1 MQTVTNVRFAANV
14 MTRMRDVGAWV
25 RQQALLR
32 WRSVVILIPVAAIAL
47 GLAGYGVWWRMLAD
61 RVQETL
67 SGIQGEQKALGRNL
81 EWSALTIGGFP
92 YMVDATLSK
101 TRLLAPD
108 IGTVWDGERVVV
120 RLRPLS
126 PGSIK
131 ISLEGPQHFLH
142 VANGRWIEGDVEA
155 DKALISGRS
164 KDTMQS
170 VSAEFER
177 LTGKGRLDASDVSFI
192 LERGVAGL
200 ALNAAPGATDLPRL
214 DLSAQVTNLALQGQ
228 VALPL
233 GPAVDSLA
241 IDIGLSLPRTLPVAT
256 ADAVLA
262 AWRATATPVEIRT
275 FSFEWGGVYLAATG
289 KLLVNAQG
297 LPEGNLKLTIGNHSR
312 MLQVMEELG
321 WISRE
326 THARAKPILDVMA
339 FVSGDP
345 KRKIS
350 VPLRFA
356 GRDVYLGPA
365 RVLTLEPPA
374 RNGDPALP

>member
-1 MQTVTNVRFAANV
+1 MTIVRVAALV
-14 MTRMRDVGAWV
+14 MTRLRAVGGWL
-25 RQQALLR
+25 RQQAALR
-32 WRSVVILIPVAAIAL
+32 WRSVVILVPVAAIAL

-81 EWSALTIGGFP
+81 EWSALTVDGFP

-108 IGTVWDGERVVV
+108 IGTVWDGDRVVV

-155 DKALISGRS
+155 DTAVISGRS
-164 KDTMQS
+164 KDTVQAL
-170 VSAEFER
+170 SAEFER
-177 LTGKGRLDASDVSFI
+177 LTGKGRLDAADVSFI
-192 LERGVAGL
+192 LERGAAGI
-200 ALNAAPGATDLPRL
+200 ALNAAPGAKDLPRL
-214 DLSAQVTNLALQGQ
+214 DMSLQVTNLALQGQ
-228 VALPL
+228 LTLPL
-233 GPAVDSLA
+233 GPAVDSV
-241 IDIGLSLPRTLPVAT
+241 IVDIGLSLPRTLPVAT

-275 FSFEWGGVYLAATG
+275 FAFDWGGVYLSASGAIMF
-289 KLLVNAQG
+289 NAEG

-312 MLQVMEELG
+312 MLQVLEEIG
-321 WISRE
+321 WISSE

-356 GRDVYLGPA
+356 GQDVYLGPA
-365 RVLTLEPPA
+365 RVLTLAPPA
-374 RNGDPALP
+374 RSGDPTLP

>member
-1 MQTVTNVRFAANV
+1 
-14 MTRMRDVGAWV
+14 MTRLRAVGGWL
-25 RQQALLR
+25 RQQAALR
-32 WRSVVILIPVAAIAL
+32 WRSVVILVPVAAIAL

-81 EWSALTIGGFP
+81 EWSALTVDGFP

-108 IGTVWDGERVVV
+108 IGTVWDGDRVVV

-155 DKALISGRS
+155 DTAVISGRS
-164 KDTMQS
+164 KDTVQAL
-170 VSAEFER
+170 SAEFER
-177 LTGKGRLDASDVSFI
+177 LTGKGRLDAADVSFI
-192 LERGVAGL
+192 LERGAAGI
-200 ALNAAPGATDLPRL
+200 ALNAAPGAKDLPRL
-214 DLSAQVTNLALQGQ
+214 DMSLQVTNLALQGQ
-228 VALPL
+228 LTLPL
-233 GPAVDSLA
+233 GPAVDSV
-241 IDIGLSLPRTLPVAT
+241 IVDIGLSLPRTLPVAT

-275 FSFEWGGVYLAATG
+275 FAFDWGGVYLSASGAIMF
-289 KLLVNAQG
+289 NAEG

-312 MLQVMEELG
+312 MLQVLEEIG
-321 WISRE
+321 WISSE

-356 GRDVYLGPA
+356 GQDVYLGPA
-365 RVLTLEPPA
+365 RVLTLAPPA
-374 RNGDPALP
+374 RSGDPTLP